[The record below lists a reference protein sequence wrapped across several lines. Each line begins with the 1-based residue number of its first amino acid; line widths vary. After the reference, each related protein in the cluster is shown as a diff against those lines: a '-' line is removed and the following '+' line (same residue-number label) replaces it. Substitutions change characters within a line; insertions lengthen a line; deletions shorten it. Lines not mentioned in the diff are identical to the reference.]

1 MKKALPYIFVG
12 IVIFAFGWKTNFN
25 RLFEPELPKI
35 AAHLSK
41 TIELKKADALLEIEL
56 LDNHFEEKGTQY
68 TRIKE
73 TDYYASLFQEKGII
87 LAAYENNELI
97 FWSDNTIAFDYLLG
111 PGIPEEQYLLLENG
125 WYGLTLQLI
134 SGREYYAF
142 FLIKTAYPY
151 HNQFLS
157 DYFQKDFKID
167 PEIGIALSAYE
178 HSEPVIVNGS
188 KVFHIFQGKG
198 KGHLGSWINLFLLF
212 FGAVL
217 LIVGLERLFL
227 FKAKQPWW
235 LLVFPILLLILRF
248 ASISVCNSLSELAL
262 FDPALYASSSLFPS
276 LGDFFINSLLVVYIA
291 YFTRKY
297 IAHRFSKKAG
307 VAVSTILV
315 ILLLTYGLLI
325 SPLIIG
331 LIENSSI
338 NFNLSDVFDI
348 DAYSIIGVSSI
359 GLLLYSFFLFTAA
372 INQIS
377 NTPHLSHRNKLLA
390 LAFASGFHFII
401 AHYIG
406 AVDLKLIIWP
416 IVALALVSALLP
428 ENGLRMPFLK
438 ALLLLFLFTGLA
450 WYFVL
455 KYEAKRERQQRVAY
469 AEKLASDE
477 DPVTELLFLSVEEA
491 IQKDSLLHQTISR
504 PDRFSNEI
512 LSQQIAN
519 AFIDRYWNKYN
530 ISIQIYKPDSSYWGV
545 LPDVKPPSFEEFT
558 QLIEKHGFEST
569 SSPNLFHLYNYPENL
584 SYLARIPI
592 SSNSGEL
599 LALAVIGF
607 QARIFPDEIGYP
619 ELLIEESSLALKD
632 PADYS
637 FARYV
642 DNKLIASQGEYN
654 YRIVP
659 ELYDDNQE
667 KFNFKEYNNF
677 NHLVHRPDDR
687 TVIVVSK
694 TNQSFF
700 EILTVF
706 SYLFAFYGLALL
718 LLSSIISPGIFKFNM
733 LNDLNMKIQFLS
745 AGIILTTLLTFGLA
759 TRFYAE
765 RQFKEKNYSVL
776 SEKTQSVL
784 IELEAQHKRQST
796 LTPAMIDQISSQLR
810 RLSYIFFTDIN
821 VYNSKGELVAT
832 SQPKIFESGLIAPRM
847 NARAFVKINI
857 NHKSDYVQEEQIG
870 SLTHLSAYVPFRNE
884 NNDILAYVNLPYF
897 ARQDA
902 LEQEIS
908 RLIITIVNIFVLLF
922 ALSIIAAIFISDWI
936 TKPLQLLQNSLS
948 RIELGKQNESIEYA
962 GSDVIGELVKEYNR
976 KVKELEYNAEQLA
989 RSERESAWR
998 EMARQVAHEIKNPL
1012 TPMKLNLQLLQ
1023 KAVADGADN
1032 IEERFNRTASSLI
1045 EQIDNLTQIANEFS
1059 NFANMP
1065 RAEFEQVNL
1074 NQLVQSVVDLYRELP
1089 DQQVV
1094 FNPYTTQNPFVRADY
1109 KQLSRALQNLI
1120 KNGLQAAREGE
1131 IPVVEVVIS
1140 LVDNNYLLTISD
1152 NGVGIS
1158 DEMRSKIFQP
1168 NFTTKSTGMGL
1179 GLAMV
1184 KNIVQNMNGK
1194 IWFEDK
1200 ANGGTIFLIEIPK
1213 SD

>member
-1 MKKALPYIFVG
+1 LKKASTYIIAG
-12 IVIFAFGWKTNFN
+12 ILLFAIGWAANFN
-25 RLFEPELPKI
+25 RFFEPELPKI
-35 AAHLSK
+35 AKQLAHN
-41 TIELKKADALLEIEL
+41 IGLKKEEALREIEQL
-56 LDNHFEEKGTQY
+56 NIHFETKGIQK

-73 TDYYASLFQEKGII
+73 ADYYASLFLEKGIV
-87 LAAYENNELI
+87 LTAYEDNELI
-97 FWSDNTIAFDYLLG
+97 FWSDNCISFDYLLG

-125 WYGLTLQLI
+125 WYGLTLQLTG
-134 SGREYYAF
+134 GREYYAF

-151 HNQFLS
+151 HNQFLN
-157 DYFQKDFKID
+157 DQFQKDFKID
-167 PEIGIALSAYE
+167 PEIGITLSAYE
-178 HSEPVIVNGS
+178 HSEPVIVNGGS
-188 KVFHIFQGKG
+188 VFHIFQGKG
-198 KGHLGSWINLFLLF
+198 KGYLGYWINLFLLF
-212 FGAVL
+212 FGAIS
-217 LIVGLERLFL
+217 LIIGLEKLILLKAQNPWWLFL
-227 FKAKQPWW
+227 FPPV
-235 LLVFPILLLILRF
+235 LIILRF
-248 ASISVCNSLSELAL
+248 VSIPLSNKLSELRL
-262 FDPALYASSSLFPS
+262 FDPALYASSSMFSS
-276 LGDFFINSLLVVYIA
+276 LGDLFINSLLLVYLA
-291 YFTRKY
+291 YFSQKH
-297 IAHRFSKKAG
+297 IAPKFSQKAG
-307 VAVSTILV
+307 VALSALLAL
-315 ILLLTYGLLI
+315 LLLTYGLIL

-348 DAYSIIGVSSI
+348 DVYSVIGVTSI
-359 GLLLYSFFLFTAA
+359 GLLLYSFFLFAA
-372 INQIS
+372 TIIRVS
-377 NTPHLSHRNKLLA
+377 NTASLSNRNKLLV
-390 LAFASGFHFII
+390 LAFASGVHLII
-401 AHYIG
+401 AHFLNV
-406 AVDLKLIIWP
+406 VDLKLIAWP
-416 IVALALVSALLP
+416 IASLALVAALLP
-428 ENGLRMPFLK
+428 ANGIRIPFLK
-438 ALLLLFLFTGLA
+438 ALLLLFVFSGLS
-450 WYFVL
+450 WYFIL
-455 KYEAKRERQQRVAY
+455 KYEAKRERQVRIAY

-477 DPVTELLFLSVEEA
+477 DPVTELLFLSVEDA
-491 IQKDSLLHQTISR
+491 IQNDSLLHQTILR

-545 LPDVKPPSFEEFT
+545 LPDVRPTSFEEFS

-569 SSPNLFHLYNYPENL
+569 SSPNLYHLYNYPENL
-584 SYLARIPI
+584 SYLAKIPI
-592 SSNSGEL
+592 TSAQDKSI
-599 LALAVIGF
+599 ALVIIGF

-619 ELLIEESSLALKD
+619 ELLIEETSNALKD

-659 ELYDDNQE
+659 ELYDDIAE
-667 KFNFKEYNNF
+667 KFAFEEYNNF
-677 NHLVHRPDDR
+677 SHLVHRPDDR

-694 TNQSFF
+694 SNQSFF

-706 SYLFAFYGLALL
+706 SYLFAFYGLLL
-718 LLSSIISPGIFKFNM
+718 LVISSFGSPGLLKLNM

-776 SEKTQSVL
+776 SEKTQSIL
-784 IELEAQHKRQST
+784 IELEAQHKKQT
-796 LTPAMIDQISSQLR
+796 ALTPAMIDQISSQLR
-810 RLSYIFFTDIN
+810 RLSYVFFTDIN
-821 VYNSKGELVAT
+821 VYNSTGELVAT

-847 NARAFVKINI
+847 NPRAYVKINI
-857 NHKSDYVQEEQIG
+857 NHKSDYVQEERIG
-870 SLTHLSAYVPFRNE
+870 SLKHLSAYVPFRNE

-908 RLIITIVNIFVLLF
+908 RLIVTIVNIFVLLF

-936 TKPLQLLQNSLS
+936 TRPLQLLQTSLS

-998 EMARQVAHEIKNPL
+998 EMAKQVAHEIKNPL

-1023 KAVADGADN
+1023 KAVADGADDL
-1032 IEERFNRTASSLI
+1032 EQRFERTSRSLI
-1045 EQIDNLTQIANEFS
+1045 EQIDTLTQIANEFS

-1065 RAEFEQVNL
+1065 RAEFEQINL
-1074 NQLVQSVVDLYRELP
+1074 HQLAQSVVDLYSELP
-1089 DQQVV
+1089 NQQVV
-1094 FNPYTTQNPFVRADY
+1094 FNPNPNLTPIIRADY

-1120 KNGLQAAREGE
+1120 KNGLQAAQEG
-1131 IPVVEVVIS
+1131 ITPVVTVAINQIE
-1140 LVDNNYLLTISD
+1140 NTYLLSVTD
-1152 NGVGIS
+1152 NGVGIP

-1184 KNIVQNMNGK
+1184 KNIIQNMNGK
-1194 IWFEDK
+1194 IWFEDAPEK
-1200 ANGGTIFLIEIPK
+1200 GTIFFIEMPL
-1213 SD
+1213 SA